1 LPRSALMPLALASTL
16 LMGATQASAQSVQL
30 TPFVGYA
37 YGGSVWD
44 SVHENDYSFDASLAY
59 GGAVNFSIS
68 PTWRFE
74 LLYSRQPTELSGEG
88 LSPAFDVTIERYLAG
103 FQEEK
108 GEGTAKW
115 FGSVWLGAT
124 RFIPGTAFDAGSET
138 KFSAAVGLG
147 VKAFPTKNVG
157 LRLEA
162 RGFYTLVKGE
172 GGAFCANGSCLF
184 AFSGTGMWQGDV
196 SAGLI
201 LAF

>member
-1 LPRSALMPLALASTL
+1 MPLALVATL
-16 LMGATQASAQSVQL
+16 LLGAAHADAQSVQL
-30 TPFVGYA
+30 TPFVGWA

-59 GGAVNFSIS
+59 GGSLSFKIS
-68 PTWRFE
+68 ESWRFE
-74 LLYSRQPTELSGEG
+74 ALYSRQATELSGEG
-88 LSPAFDVTIERYLAG
+88 LSASFDVTVERYLAG

-108 GEGTAKW
+108 GEGTTRW

-124 RFIPGTAFDAGSET
+124 RFVPGRGDVGSET

-147 VKAFPTKNVG
+147 VKAFPVKNVG

>member
-1 LPRSALMPLALASTL
+1 LPRHTLMPLALAATL
-16 LMGATQASAQSVQL
+16 LLGAAPARAQSVQL

-44 SVHENDYSFDASLAY
+44 TLHENDYSFDASLAY
-59 GGAVNFSIS
+59 GGAINFPMS

-74 LLYSRQPTELSGEG
+74 LLYSRQETKLSGEG
-88 LSPAFDVTIERYLAG
+88 LAPGFDVTIERYLGG

-108 GEGTAKW
+108 GEGKVKW
-115 FGSVWLGAT
+115 FGTVWFGAT

-147 VKAFPTKNVG
+147 VKAYMSKNVG
-157 LRLEA
+157 IRLET

-172 GGAFCANGSCLF
+172 GGAFCGNGTCLF

-196 SAGLI
+196 SGGLI

>member
-1 LPRSALMPLALASTL
+1 VPRSVMIPAALAVAL
-16 LMGATQASAQSVQL
+16 LLVASQVRAQSVQI

-37 YGGSVWD
+37 FGGSVRD
-44 SVHENDYSFDASLAY
+44 TVLDESRSFDAALAY
-59 GGAVNFSIS
+59 GGTLSFPIS
-68 PTWRFE
+68 ESWRFE
-74 LLYSRQPTELSGEG
+74 LLYSRQETKLSGEG
-88 LSPAFDVTIERYLAG
+88 LAPGFDVTIERYLGG

-108 GEGTAKW
+108 GEGKVKW
-115 FGSVWLGAT
+115 FGTVWFGAT

-147 VKAFPTKNVG
+147 VKAYMSKNVG
-157 LRLEA
+157 IRLET

-172 GGAFCANGSCLF
+172 GGAFCGNGTCLF

-196 SAGLI
+196 SGGLI